1 MHSVA
6 IAQQKIATTV
16 TGTAIVRSCAAPIL
30 EVTRRSSVRHPI
42 GYESVFAMGCGTIEQ
57 SGVLQ
62 RFVFDV
68 VVGVGVRKNGLLGLL
83 MPREV
88 LRLRERDNR

>member
-30 EVTRRSSVRHPI
+30 EVTRRSSVRHSI
-42 GYESVFAMGCGTIEQ
+42 GYEPVFAMGGPIEQ

-68 VVGVGVRKNGLLGLL
+68 VVGVGVRQNALLGLL